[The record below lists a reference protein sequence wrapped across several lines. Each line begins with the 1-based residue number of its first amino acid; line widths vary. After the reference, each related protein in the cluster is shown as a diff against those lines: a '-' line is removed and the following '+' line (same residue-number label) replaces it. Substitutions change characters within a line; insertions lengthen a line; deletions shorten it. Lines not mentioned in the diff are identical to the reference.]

1 VTQGPPVGTIWCP
14 TCGSQNYPGA
24 KICWMC
30 RFQIPEGSTT
40 PPANGGAMRAPA
52 PGGEAAGNRSWAGGS
67 TQAAPQPAGGGAPW
81 PVFTAAILVSLVL
94 VSLFL
99 EAIYLYNGVG
109 VLSIFVVAPV
119 IGFLL
124 RVTWPR
130 NAGGAQK
137 AVAVAFGVLF
147 GIAAVILFLILVA
160 GVLVWIICSS
170 SGSFH

>member
-40 PPANGGAMRAPA
+40 PPANGGAMRGQAPVA
-52 PGGEAAGNRSWAGGS
+52 GAAGNVSRAGGS
-67 TQAAPQPAGGGAPW
+67 APAAAQPAGGAPW

-109 VLSIFVVAPV
+109 VLSIFVIAPV

-124 RVTWPR
+124 RVTWPS

-147 GIAAVILFLILVA
+147 GIVAVIFFLILVA